1 MQLLASILDDLS
13 LRYKE
18 KRPII
23 INEEEDKIDD
33 EEQDDDDEDCVD
45 EAWND
50 AGIDENGD
58 VYIK

>member
-1 MQLLASILDDLS
+1 MQLLASILDDFS
-13 LRYKE
+13 SRYKE

-33 EEQDDDDEDCVD
+33 EEQDDDEDCVN